1 MLSTK
6 TFVVKKMV
14 YSRQRLDAKPVESCV
29 SVRRA
34 DPRCFLRRI
43 NSCRAAAAGG
53 EGGGV
58 EEGSGA
64 ELSPVPPLLFRISQ
78 SVRLPPFSLAPP
90 SEGRCSAASFSSVFA
105 LLLPRIVLPS
115 KKRDTDTKWKRVKRQ
130 KQDGSDQV
138 DRPLGDGLLRVDV
151 LGFGGI
157 GRVDSRIGST

>member
-1 MLSTK
+1 MPSLSK
-6 TFVVKKMV
+6 VVC
-14 YSRQRLDAKPVESCV
+14 LCAAPTPVAFSAGSIAAVPPPLEEKEEEWKRGAERSC
-29 SVRRA
+29 RPCR
-34 DPRCFLRRI
+34 RCFSESASPSVSLP
-43 NSCRAAAAGG
+43 SP
-53 EGGGV
+53 
-58 EEGSGA
+58 SL
-64 ELSPVPPLLFRISQ
+64 LSPS
-78 SVRLPPFSLAPP
+78 PP